1 MIIGVLYTDSYT
13 YMAKAKS
20 KKSRDQLIDISM
32 NYLAKNGFEVSL
44 GDLCKATK
52 IKKTRFKEE
61 FESIEK
67 FEQFVWCE
75 MMRSALSTSQTDAQ
89 FASFSKRE
97 KLLSVYYLFFE
108 NCGLNSDFLKASINH
123 HGKRGMLP
131 VLSNLKE
138 EFVSFISAIHQ
149 LSLPLGK
156 QYKASLSKISDAV
169 VGEAFYGQLL
179 LLLDFWSS
187 DSSLDYEKTD
197 IAIEKTVRASMDM
210 LDVTPVKS
218 VIDFAKF
225 FWQERVSKTI

>member
-1 MIIGVLYTDSYT
+1 MP
-13 YMAKAKS
+13 KAKS

-32 NYLAKNGFEVSL
+32 NYLAKNSFEVSL

-52 IKKTRFKEE
+52 IKKAQFKEE
-61 FESIEK
+61 FESIEH

-75 MMRSALSTSQTDAQ
+75 MMRSALHTSQADAQ

-108 NCGLNSDFLKASINH
+108 NCGLNSDFLKASISH

-138 EFVSFISAIHQ
+138 EFISFIGANHRI
-149 LSLPLGK
+149 SLPLVK
-156 QYKASLSKISDAV
+156 QYEASFSKISDAV

-179 LLLDFWSS
+179 LLLDFWAS
-187 DSSLDYEKTD
+187 DSSEGYEKTD
-197 IAIEKTVRASMDM
+197 IAIEKTVRASLDI

-218 VIDFAKF
+218 VLDFAKF
-225 FWQERVSKTI
+225 FWQERISNTI